1 MQAVLSL
8 SPWQNKAERYVG
20 EFARAKVLKSENLVK
35 VWGPTSGPEYVKG
48 QETIQQKLKAIVNN
62 YNLGYITSD
71 EAIVAILKTVNGP
84 RFTT

>member
-1 MQAVLSL
+1 MLKFSFATK
-8 SPWQNKAERYVG
+8 PRYVG
-20 EFARAKVLKSENLVK
+20 EFAKSKYEESETLVK

-71 EAIVAILKTVNGP
+71 EAIVTILKTVNGQ
-84 RFTT
+84 